1 MHGELWRELHP
12 EAEWLVV
19 DPISRERPR
28 RVPAALGVGVDLGIE
43 RTLPARDPRLREDA
57 ALGRGHPKRSSCP
70 VPCSTGVLDAAYANG
85 GYDHDPHCKEW
96 KEDPTHGFES
106 TSAYGLRRDPRYTR
120 QAVAYSRD
128 DIDKVRELTDLA
140 ELASEVTKI
149 KRSGRSV
156 MAVCPF
162 HQEKTPSLSIDPER
176 GLYHCFGCG
185 KGGDVFQWIEETQ
198 GVDFAGAVELLARR
212 SGVILTQDPQA
223 RKRRSDRERLIQA
236 NEAAVEFFHE
246 RLRTGSDAASARSY
260 LRSRGYEVEAVEEFN
275 IGYSPDSWDTLTR
288 HLSDRFEERV
298 LVASGL
304 ASRSRQGRVV
314 DRFRGRVMFPIY
326 DLRGDAVGFGAR
338 QLDGDPPKYL
348 NSPETPIYHKSR
360 LLYGLNW
367 SKGEIVRSGEA
378 VVVEG
383 YTDVIALHQA
393 GHPVAV
399 ATCGTALG
407 EEHLAILQRFTE
419 RVVLAFDSDEA
430 GAGAALRGFEKTI
443 PGDLDLRIALF
454 PPGRDPA
461 DLVAHGENSVL
472 LKSVAE
478 SIPLLQFRIEQELG
492 RFDLNEAEARG
503 RSVRAVVPLIA
514 AHPDPVVRHEYAV
527 LVSRRTGVD
536 LDVVAQAL
544 RRRRPREE
552 TTPGSASFDRLS
564 GQELAEREILR
575 LLLANDAGLE
585 RDELGPDLFETEL
598 HRRAFERI
606 GPVVLGL
613 RAGVT
618 PDLGAALGDDQ
629 SDVGALLREV
639 AMVDLPLPEAAEVLN
654 RLKVGAIERRIEKV
668 RAHLEE
674 LDPDA
679 DTQTYSER
687 FNELIALERQRRDLR
702 SRQ

>member
-1 MHGELWRELHP
+1 
-12 EAEWLVV
+12 
-19 DPISRERPR
+19 
-28 RVPAALGVGVDLGIE
+28 
-43 RTLPARDPRLREDA
+43 
-57 ALGRGHPKRSSCP
+57 
-70 VPCSTGVLDAAYANG
+70 
-85 GYDHDPHCKEW
+85 
-96 KEDPTHGFES
+96 
-106 TSAYGLRRDPRYTR
+106 
-120 QAVAYSRD
+120 
-128 DIDKVRELTDLA
+128 
-140 ELASEVTKI
+140 
-149 KRSGRSV
+149 
-156 MAVCPF
+156 
-162 HQEKTPSLSIDPER
+162 
-176 GLYHCFGCG
+176 
-185 KGGDVFQWIEETQ
+185 
-198 GVDFAGAVELLARR
+198 
-212 SGVILTQDPQA
+212 
-223 RKRRSDRERLIQA
+223 
-236 NEAAVEFFHE
+236 
-246 RLRTGSDAASARSY
+246 
-260 LRSRGYEVEAVEEFN
+260 
-275 IGYSPDSWDTLTR
+275 
-288 HLSDRFEERV
+288 
-298 LVASGL
+298 
-304 ASRSRQGRVV
+304 
-314 DRFRGRVMFPIY
+314 MFPIY

-367 SKGEIVRSGEA
+367 SKGEIVRSAEA

-503 RSVRAVVPLIA
+503 RSVRAVVPLIV

-536 LDVVAQAL
+536 LDIVAQAL
-544 RRRRPREE
+544 RRRRPSEE
-552 TTPGSASFDRLS
+552 STPSPPRVSDQLS
-564 GQELAEREILR
+564 GQELAERELLR

-606 GPVVLGL
+606 APVVLGL

-629 SDVGALLREV
+629 SDAGALLREV

-654 RLKVGAIERRIEKV
+654 RLKVGAIERRIENV
-668 RAHLEE
+668 RVNLEE

-679 DTQTYSER
+679 DTQTYSKR

-702 SRQ
+702 SSAVNETAEAVLEELTKRGTQRGFLVMSEVQQELEDAEARPEAFESGVR